1 MQEYIQ
7 ITTTTEKK
15 EDAQRIAKVL
25 VEKRLA
31 GCVQISGPI
40 ESTYWWIGKIETAK
54 EWMIFIKTKKEVY
67 AELEDFITNLHPYE
81 TPEIIAM
88 PIVEGSKKYLKWLNN
103 EIKEKT
109 SS

>member
-1 MQEYIQ
+1 MI
-7 ITTTTEKK
+7 IEKK
-15 EDAQRIAKVL
+15 
-25 VEKRLA
+25 LA
-31 GCVQISGPI
+31 GCVQILGPI